1 MSIKYSLSFQKLGY
15 IKRSIHFLVLFS
27 IVFIISCTKNKNR
40 SLSRYMKYAV
50 NVDTGSV
57 FVYRD
62 SISGIMDTFKV
73 TSNSGL
79 MYYWKNQNSQEVD
92 AYSVEYMNYEM
103 SSTKWLPDTT
113 KWTISFHVGSYGFA
127 SAFIRLFEEFPLY
140 IYTDYNARFY
150 SEPFIT
156 DKNTINTLTDRKVEL
171 QLSEAQYPV
180 YTMHGKEYLT
190 VFDNIHSYTHI
201 VKSPNNTFD
210 TTLTYQT
217 RTLFSLDSGLVKFT
231 IRQGIEYRVKELIY
245 SSIKRKYLE

>member
-1 MSIKYSLSFQKLGY
+1 MSVRLIVAFIRLCFIKAPIQ
-15 IKRSIHFLVLFS
+15 FLVLFS
-27 IVFIISCTKNKNR
+27 IVFILSCTKNKNR
-40 SLSRYMKYAV
+40 SLSKYMKYAV

-79 MYYWKNQNSQEVD
+79 MYYWKNQNSNEVD

-103 SSTKWLPDTT
+103 SSTKWHPDTT
-113 KWTISFHVGSYGFA
+113 KWVITFNAGSYGFA
-127 SAFIRLFEEFPLY
+127 SIYIRLFEEFPLY
-140 IYTDYNARFY
+140 TYTDYNARFY

-156 DKNTINTLTDRKVEL
+156 DTNTINTLTDRKVEL